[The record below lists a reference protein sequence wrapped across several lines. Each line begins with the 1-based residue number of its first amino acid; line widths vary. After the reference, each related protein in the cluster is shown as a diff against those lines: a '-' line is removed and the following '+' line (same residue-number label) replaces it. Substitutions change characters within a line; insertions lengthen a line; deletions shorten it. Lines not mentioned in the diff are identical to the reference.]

1 MAEQQPDD
9 APWEAQRAPEET
21 PAETPQGTMAG
32 IPAAEPVRLDVD
44 PSRPGGELS
53 GPPPERSHD

>member
-1 MAEQQPDD
+1 
-9 APWEAQRAPEET
+9 
-21 PAETPQGTMAG
+21 MAG
-32 IPAAEPVRLDVD
+32 TQAAEPVRLDVN